1 MYYKP
6 DTNQIFTTHSE
17 IRSTLT
23 YIFFPEVIDEEML
36 AYHGVFPVVLNKP
49 ATTPT
54 QVAEEVAI
62 VDVEGVWTMQYEV
75 RDITEDELEAL
86 KPPVPVRVT
95 RRQARSA
102 LLMRGLLDNVPVVI
116 AAIPDEGARRLAQ
129 IEWEDATEFDRNRD
143 LVIQIGTALGL
154 DSKQLD
160 DIFRLA
166 ATL

>member
-6 DTNQIFTTHSE
+6 DTNQIFNTHSE
-17 IRSTLT
+17 IRSALT
-23 YIFFPEVIDEEML
+23 YIFFPETIDEEML
-36 AYHGVFPVVLNKP
+36 EYHGVFPVVLNKP

-62 VDVEGVWTMQYEV
+62 EDVEGTWTMQYEV
-75 RDITEDELEAL
+75 RDMTEEELEAL
-86 KPPVPVRVT
+86 KPPVPAKVT

-102 LLMRGLLDNVPVVI
+102 LLMRGHLDNAPVVI
-116 AAIPDEGARRLAQ
+116 AAIPDEGYRRLAQ

-154 DSKQLD
+154 DSKGLD